1 MRGKAREA
9 ARRRRERSRLMSGV
23 LKGGAMN
30 DHGAFEQD
38 AMEQL
43 MEEGYREM
51 NEFNQGEAEE
61 FLPLV
66 IEAVGA
72 SAETTDE

>member
-1 MRGKAREA
+1 
-9 ARRRRERSRLMSGV
+9 
-23 LKGGAMN
+23 MN